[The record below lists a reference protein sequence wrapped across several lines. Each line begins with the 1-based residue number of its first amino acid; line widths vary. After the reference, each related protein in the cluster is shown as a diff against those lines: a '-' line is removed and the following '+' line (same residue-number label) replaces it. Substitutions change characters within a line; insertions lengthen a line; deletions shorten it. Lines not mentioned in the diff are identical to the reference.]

1 MIWKIT
7 LSPESLRFLTKLP
20 ADVQTRIDKKLRWLA
35 SLQDPQAI
43 TKPLQDSLAGF
54 HRLRVGNIRV
64 ILEYQLLE
72 VIMHVSRIAFRS
84 NVYN

>member
-7 LSPESLRFLTKLP
+7 LSSESLRFLTKQP
-20 ADVQTRIDKKLRWLA
+20 AVVQTRIDKKLRWLA
-35 SLQDPQAI
+35 SLQDPQEI
-43 TKPLQDSLAGF
+43 TKPLQGNFLGF
-54 HRLRVGNIRV
+54 HRLRIGNIRV

-72 VIMHVSRIAFRS
+72 LIIHVSRIAFRG